1 MVNTPA
7 RNPARRFGA
16 PARSNNSF
24 GKLDEHS
31 LSFKVGKSAE
41 GAQYESQGQARSAS
55 SLGCDKRNQIR
66 PERPKYHRYY
76 ALLGLHGLIPLSRG
90 DVLRFASH
98 LPLAFIFRAVGALGR
113 LFAAALRMRRLTVS
127 WPRLLC
133 TGRRCI
139 SRASNRGRLCFACRP
154 CSLCKRSET
163 HSRDR
168 PQPGPS

>member
-76 ALLGLHGLIPLSRG
+76 ALLGLHGFNSVVQGRRAS
-90 DVLRFASH
+90 LRFA
-98 LPLAFIFRAVGALGR
+98 LAPGFYIAR
-113 LFAAALRMRRLTVS
+113 LWRS
-127 WPRLLC
+127 
-133 TGRRCI
+133 I
-139 SRASNRGRLCFACRP
+139 STF
-154 CSLCKRSET
+154 
-163 HSRDR
+163 
-168 PQPGPS
+168 